1 MKQKYKFLIKR
12 LLYYIYG
19 EKFFKRLDYDWKKYP
34 SRSEIIQKIIDNKDY
49 KNYLEVGC
57 DKDENFSKINI
68 EKKIGVDPLQGGT
81 QRMTNLI

>member
-1 MKQKYKFLIKR
+1 MKILPMNMEVIN
-12 LLYYIYG
+12 LLKVNTWQING

-57 DKDENFSKINI
+57 DKDENFSKINVI
-68 EKKIGVDPLQGGT
+68 LLVW
-81 QRMTNLI
+81 